1 MTRANPGQA
10 VIDFEAAMAARD
22 VGIERAVAHADAVE
36 SQWSGMALGMLV
48 AFVNEAAGPFLI
60 EEARAWAEAHELPPP
75 PDARSWGAVTRRAA
89 AKRLIRKVGFRA
101 AASSNCSPKVLW
113 EKNAA

>member
-1 MTRANPGQA
+1 MTRANPDQS
-10 VIDFEAAMAARD
+10 VLDFTAAMDARD
-22 VGIERAVAHADAVE
+22 RGIERAVAHADAVE

-48 AFVNEAAGPFLI
+48 AFVKEADGPFLI

-89 AKRLIRKVGFRA
+89 AKRVIRKVGYGP

-113 EKNAA
+113 EKAA